1 MREGIFQQ
9 TRQIGNT
16 SNYMKSKLFQKLAQ
30 LTGISL
36 FNWKEKI
43 AHAEVR
49 VFEPTTDPDRMYRQ
63 NYVYFKR
70 ITAQAQL
77 IDVMRKIIDSY
88 DFEVEK
94 WDTIQAGHE
103 SEIAHLKFDHD
114 QEIDTIKSMKIKPY
128 VLDLERQVKSL
139 RDKNEGQVKQ
149 IKLLELTIA
158 NAKQHT
164 PKPEKKVKFEP
175 SSDRDKAEIIRLTR
189 ELDECNKRLKVQHRM
204 NELLTK
210 QKG

>member
-1 MREGIFQQ
+1 
-9 TRQIGNT
+9 
-16 SNYMKSKLFQKLAQ
+16 MKSKLFQKLAQ

-88 DFEVEK
+88 DFEMEK
-94 WDTIQAGHE
+94 WDTIQANHE
-103 SEIAHLKFDHD
+103 QALVDMRS
-114 QEIDTIKSMKIKPY
+114 TVTKPY
-128 VLDLERQVKSL
+128 VLDLERQNKSL
-139 RDKNEGQVKQ
+139 KDKNEGQRKQ
-149 IKLLELTIA
+149 IITLENAIA
-158 NAKQHT
+158 QAK
-164 PKPEKKVKFEP
+164 KAVKTEVKYITQP
-175 SSDRDKAEIIRLTR
+175 SSENDKAEIIKLKRD
-189 ELDECNKRLKVQHRM
+189 LDECEKRLKVQHRM
-204 NELLTK
+204 NVLLTK